1 MSTKTTTYKSGFV
14 AVIGRPNAGKS
25 TLLNSLLGEKLVIV
39 SDKPQTTRN
48 KITCILTRP
57 DAQIIFLDTPGLHKP
72 KTKLGEYMV
81 QTAQAACRE
90 VDVVLLLVDA
100 AVAAGT
106 GDRYVVESLRSLK
119 VPVLLILNKTD
130 LITNGRVAELTAMY
144 GDWFP
149 FAGIIPVSALRQTN
163 LASLLTKIISL
174 LPAGPRYYPEDMV
187 IDQPERFIVAEL
199 IREKAMHLTNEEVP
213 HAVAV
218 DIEEMAARDNE
229 TVFIRA
235 VLYVERESQKGIIIG
250 AGGAKLKEIGRRARQ
265 DIESLLGSKVFLDLW
280 VKVKKDWRKRDET
293 LRQLGYE

>member
-1 MSTKTTTYKSGFV
+1 MADRATSNKSGFV

-81 QTAQAACRE
+81 GTAQSAYKE
-90 VDVVLLLVDA
+90 VDVVLLLIDA
-100 AVAAGT
+100 AVSIGA
-106 GDRYVVESLRSLK
+106 GDRYVVESLREIQT
-119 VPVLLILNKTD
+119 PVLLALNKTD
-130 LITNGRVAELTAMY
+130 LVSAEHTAELTATY
-144 GDWFP
+144 RDWFP

-163 LASLLTKIISL
+163 LPALLAAIIGL
-174 LPAGPRYYPEDMV
+174 LPEGPRYYPEDMV

-199 IREKAMHLTNEEVP
+199 IREKAMQLTNEEVP

-218 DIEEMAARDNE
+218 DIEEMATRENDM
-229 TVFIRA
+229 VFIRA
-235 VLYVERESQKGIIIG
+235 VLYAEKDSQKGIIIG
-250 AGGAKLKEIGRRARQ
+250 AGGTKLKEIGRRARQ
-265 DIESLLGSKVFLDLW
+265 DIENLLGSKIYLDLW
-280 VKVKKDWRKRDET
+280 VKVKKDWRKREKA
-293 LRQLGYE
+293 LRQFGYE

>member
-1 MSTKTTTYKSGFV
+1 VSTKTTTYKSGFV

>member
-1 MSTKTTTYKSGFV
+1 MADRATSNKSGFV

-81 QTAQAACRE
+81 GTAQSAYKE
-90 VDVVLLLVDA
+90 VDVVLLLIDA
-100 AVAAGT
+100 AVSIGA
-106 GDRYVVESLRSLK
+106 GDRYVVESLREIQT
-119 VPVLLILNKTD
+119 PVLLALNKTD
-130 LITNGRVAELTAMY
+130 LVSAERTAELTATY
-144 GDWFP
+144 RDWFP

-163 LASLLTKIISL
+163 LPALLAAIIGL
-174 LPAGPRYYPEDMV
+174 LPEGPRYYPEDMV

-199 IREKAMHLTNEEVP
+199 IREKAMQLTNEEVP

-218 DIEEMAARDNE
+218 DIEEMATRENDM
-229 TVFIRA
+229 VFIRA
-235 VLYVERESQKGIIIG
+235 VLYAEKDSQKGIIIG
-250 AGGAKLKEIGRRARQ
+250 AGGTKLKEIGRRARQ
-265 DIESLLGSKVFLDLW
+265 DIENLLGSKIYLDLW
-280 VKVKKDWRKRDET
+280 VKVKKDWRKREKA
-293 LRQLGYE
+293 LRQFGYE